1 MALEKIQAFIQKM
14 SETPKVKQVVSDI
27 QTLSEDIQKRVQD
40 LNTKEAV
47 KKYKDIAKKVTKAEA
62 DLQKEVKKVV
72 SQLRSSADGAEKN
85 LELYKKKALAQKAKI
100 EKMIQAKRAEFT
112 GTPLKSKAQK
122 AAPRAKAAVKAVASK
137 ARKTVKKASKKKAS
151 AKKAV

>member
-72 SQLRSSADGAEKN
+72 AQLRTSADEAEKN

-100 EKMIQAKRAEFT
+100 EKMIQNKRAEFSM
-112 GTPLKSKAQK
+112 GAPLKPKAKKAASKAT
-122 AAPRAKAAVKAVASK
+122 AKATPAK
-137 ARKTVKKASKKKAS
+137 ARKTAQKASKKKAS

>member
-47 KKYKDIAKKVTKAEA
+47 KKYKDIAKKVTRAEA
-62 DLQKEVKKVV
+62 NLQKEVKKVV
-72 SQLRSSADGAEKN
+72 SQLRTSADGAEKN

-100 EKMIQAKRAEFT
+100 EKMIKNKRAEFSMSAT
-112 GTPLKSKAQK
+112 LKPKAKKAVPKAATK
-122 AAPRAKAAVKAVASK
+122 AAPAK
-137 ARKTVKKASKKKAS
+137 ARKTVKKASKKKVS
-151 AKKAV
+151 AKKA